1 MKKFFKTTI
10 TIEILSEKKY
20 NSTDLEKIAYDITD
34 GDCSGVVN
42 VTEYK
47 ELTPVEAAKALL
59 AQGSDPEFF
68 GLDEEGISLDEEEVI
83 EPELREAMLENGSF
97 VPVDTYYQPVLTE
110 TEMIQNDFYSFQ
122 VYRNKA
128 NAEKDFP
135 GKEIKEYSGLDIEDP
150 TFVDDTNSFE

>member
-42 VTEYK
+42 VTGYD
-47 ELTPVEAAKALL
+47 ELTPEQAAKALL

-68 GLDEEGISLDEEEVI
+68 GLSVDGKSIDLDDDLVT
-83 EPELREAMLENGSF
+83 LERGS
-97 VPVDTYYQPVLTE
+97 VLQPAYYQPVLTE
-110 TEMIQNDFYSFQ
+110 EEMIQSDFYSFQ
-122 VYRNKA
+122 VYRSKE
-128 NAEKDFP
+128 NAERDFP
-135 GKEIKEYSGLDIEDP
+135 GKEIKEYFGDDIEDP
-150 TFVDDTNSFE
+150 TFVDDENSFE